1 MFFYDKLLKLWK
13 IRYKSNF
20 IFHEIVYF
28 AHNPKTTITIM
39 KIGIIKETR
48 PGEKRV
54 AVTPQVAKDFIA
66 QGFEVVAEHNAG
78 LDSHFQDKDYEEAGV
93 KVTDKETVF
102 KEADIIVK
110 VNPPSEDDLPY
121 FREGQVFIGM
131 LFPYNNPDLVRR
143 LAEKK
148 VTAFAMEL
156 IPRIS
161 RAQNMD
167 VLSSQSNLA
176 GYKAVI
182 IGADALEKIF
192 PLMMTAAGTIRPA
205 RVLIYGV
212 GVAGLQAIATAKRLG
227 AVVEATDIRPETK
240 EEAESLGAKFLQVDV
255 GNKDISEGGYAK
267 EASEEILRK
276 QRELVD
282 KSLFNADLVI
292 TTALVMG
299 RKAPRLITEE
309 QIKQMKHGAVIVDM
323 AVEQGGN
330 VELSE
335 PDKIVEKHGVKI
347 IGKTNLPSLLA
358 VNASELYAKNMYNFV
373 TFLVKDGQLNIDK
386 DDEIIQGT
394 LVIENGNILKQ

>member
-1 MFFYDKLLKLWK
+1 
-13 IRYKSNF
+13 
-20 IFHEIVYF
+20 
-28 AHNPKTTITIM
+28 M
-39 KIGIIKETR
+39 KIGVIKETK
-48 PGEKRV
+48 PGERRV
-54 AVTPQVAKDFIA
+54 ALTPAVVKDLVSK
-66 QGFEVVAEHNAG
+66 GFDVSVESGAG
-78 LDSHFQDKDYEEAGV
+78 LDSHFVDEDYVQAGAE
-93 KVTDKETVF
+93 VTDKKKVF
-102 KEADIIVK
+102 DSADIIVK
-110 VNPPSEDDLPY
+110 INPPSEEDLPY

-131 LFPYNNPDLVRR
+131 LFPYNQPELVEK
-143 LAEKK
+143 LAAKK

-192 PLMMTAAGTIRPA
+192 PLMMTAAGTVRPA

-227 AVVEATDIRPETK
+227 AIVEATDIRPETK
-240 EEAESLGAKFLQVDV
+240 EEAESLGAKFIQVEDADLKDV
-255 GNKDISEGGYAK
+255 SEGGYAK
-267 EASEEILRK
+267 EASEEFLRK
-276 QRELVD
+276 QKEAVD
-282 KSLFNADLVI
+282 KSLFQADLVI

-330 VELSE
+330 VELSK
-335 PDKIVEKHGVKI
+335 PDTIVEKHGVKI

-373 TFLVKDGQLNIDK
+373 TFLVKDNQLNIDK
-386 DDEIIQGT
+386 EDEIVAGT
-394 LVIENGNILKQ
+394 LVIENGEILKK

>member
-1 MFFYDKLLKLWK
+1 
-13 IRYKSNF
+13 
-20 IFHEIVYF
+20 
-28 AHNPKTTITIM
+28 M

-66 QGFEVVAEHNAG
+66 RGFEVIAEHNAG
-78 LDSHFQDKDYEEAGV
+78 LDSHFRDEDYIEAGV
-93 KVTDKETVF
+93 KVSDKKTVF

-110 VNPPSEDDLPY
+110 INPPSEDDLPY

-131 LFPYNNPDLVRR
+131 LFPYNNQELIQK

-148 VTAFAMEL
+148 ITAFAMEL

-227 AVVEATDIRPETK
+227 AIVEATDIRPETK
-240 EEAESLGAKFLQVDV
+240 EEAESLGAKFLQVETDDKDV
-255 GNKDISEGGYAK
+255 SEGGYAK
-267 EASEEILRK
+267 EASEEFLRK

-282 KSLFNADLVI
+282 RSLFQADLVI

-330 VELSE
+330 VELSQ
-335 PDKIVEKHGVKI
+335 PDKIVEKHGVTI

-358 VNASELYAKNMYNFV
+358 VNASELYAKNMFNFV
-373 TFLVKDGQLNIDK
+373 TFLVKEGQLNIDK
-386 DDEIIQGT
+386 EDEIIAGT

>member
-1 MFFYDKLLKLWK
+1 
-13 IRYKSNF
+13 
-20 IFHEIVYF
+20 
-28 AHNPKTTITIM
+28 M

-48 PGEKRV
+48 PGERRV
-54 AVTPQVAKDFIA
+54 ALTPSAASDLIAK
-66 QGFEVVAEHNAG
+66 GFEVVVESGAG
-78 LDSHFQDKDYEEAGV
+78 LDSHFTDEQYRETGAVIADK
-93 KVTDKETVF
+93 KQVF
-102 KEADIIVK
+102 EQADVIVK
-110 VNPPSEDDLPY
+110 INPPSDEDLPL
-121 FREGQVFIGM
+121 FRQGQILAGM
-131 LFPYNNPDLVRR
+131 LFPYNNGELIKQ
-143 LAEKK
+143 LADKG

-192 PLMMTAAGTIRPA
+192 PLMMTAAGTIKPA

-240 EEAESLGAKFLQVDV
+240 EEAESLGAKFIQVEDESL
-255 GNKDISEGGYAK
+255 KDISEGGYAK
-267 EASEEILRK
+267 EASEEFLRK
-276 QRELVD
+276 QKEAVD
-282 KSLFNADLVI
+282 KSLFQADLVI

-309 QIKQMKHGAVIVDM
+309 QIRQMKRGAVIVDM

-330 VELSE
+330 VELSK
-335 PDKIVEKHGVKI
+335 PDKIIEKHGVKI

-358 VNASELYAKNMYNFV
+358 VNASELYAKNMYNFL
-373 TFLVKDGQLNIDK
+373 TFLMPEGQPVINLEDEIIDGTLTVKDG
-386 DDEIIQGT
+386 EIR
-394 LVIENGNILKQ
+394 KS

>member
-1 MFFYDKLLKLWK
+1 
-13 IRYKSNF
+13 
-20 IFHEIVYF
+20 
-28 AHNPKTTITIM
+28 M
-39 KIGIIKETR
+39 KIGVIKETR

-66 QGFEVVAEHNAG
+66 RGFEVVAEHNAG
-78 LDSHFQDKDYEEAGV
+78 LDSHFTDEDYEKVGV
-93 KVTDKETVF
+93 KVTDKENVF

-121 FREGQVFIGM
+121 FREGQVFIGL
-131 LFPYNNPDLVRR
+131 LFPYNNPDLVKK
-143 LAEKK
+143 LADKK

-309 QIKQMKHGAVIVDM
+309 QIKQMKRGAVIVDM

-330 VELSE
+330 VELSQ
-335 PDKIVEKHGVKI
+335 PDKIVEKHGVTI

-358 VNASELYAKNMYNFV
+358 VNASELYAKNIYNFIN
-373 TFLVKDGQLNIDK
+373 FLVKDGKLHIDK
-386 DDEIIQGT
+386 EDEIIKGT

>member
-1 MFFYDKLLKLWK
+1 
-13 IRYKSNF
+13 
-20 IFHEIVYF
+20 
-28 AHNPKTTITIM
+28 M
-39 KIGIIKETR
+39 KIGTIKETR
-48 PGEKRV
+48 TGERRV
-54 AVTPQVAKDFIA
+54 ALTPTVVRELAGKGFQVLVET
-66 QGFEVVAEHNAG
+66 GAG
-78 LDSHFQDKDYEEAGV
+78 LNAHFTDDQYREAGATV
-93 KVTDKETVF
+93 ASKKEVF
-102 KEADIIVK
+102 EQADVIVK
-110 VNPPSEDDLPY
+110 INPPSDEDLPL
-121 FREGQVFIGM
+121 FRKGQIFVGL
-131 LFPYNNPDLVRR
+131 LFPYNNPE
-143 LAEKK
+143 LAQSLAGKG

-227 AVVEATDIRPETK
+227 AIVEATDIRPETK
-240 EEAESLGAKFLQVDV
+240 EEAESLGAKFIQVQDADLKDV
-255 GNKDISEGGYAK
+255 SEGGYAK
-267 EASEEILRK
+267 EASEEFLRK
-276 QRELVD
+276 QKEAVD
-282 KSLFNADLVI
+282 KSLFQADLVI

-330 VELSE
+330 VELSR
-335 PDKIVEKHGVKI
+335 PDEIVTKHGVSI

-358 VNASELYAKNMYNFV
+358 VNASELYAKNMYNFL
-373 TFLVKDGQLNIDK
+373 TFLMPEGEPKIDLE
-386 DDEIIQGT
+386 DEIIDGT
-394 LVIENGNILKQ
+394 LSVYEGKVRKS

>member
-1 MFFYDKLLKLWK
+1 
-13 IRYKSNF
+13 
-20 IFHEIVYF
+20 
-28 AHNPKTTITIM
+28 M
-39 KIGIIKETR
+39 KIGVIKETR
-48 PGEKRV
+48 PGERRV
-54 AVTPQVAKDFIA
+54 AVTPQAAKDFIA
-66 QGFEVVAEHNAG
+66 KGFEVIVESNAG
-78 LDSHFQDKDYEEAGV
+78 LASHFQDRDYIEAGAQ
-93 KVTDKETVF
+93 TADKATVF

-110 VNPPSEDDLPY
+110 VNPPSGDDLPH
-121 FREGQVFIGM
+121 FREGQVFVGL
-131 LFPYNNPDLVRR
+131 LFPYNDPELVKQ

-176 GYKAVI
+176 GYKAVV

-192 PLMMTAAGTIRPA
+192 PLMMTAAGTVKPA

-240 EEAESLGAKFLQVDV
+240 EEAESLGAKFLQVETGDQDV
-255 GNKDISEGGYAK
+255 SEGGYAK
-267 EASEEILRK
+267 EASEEFLRK

-282 KSLFNADLVI
+282 KSLFQADLVI

-335 PDKIVEKHGVKI
+335 PDKIIEKHGVKI

-358 VNASELYAKNMYNFV
+358 VNASELYAKNMFNFV
-373 TFLVKDGQLNIDK
+373 TFLVKEGKLNVDK
-386 DDEIIQGT
+386 EDEIISGT
-394 LVIENGNILKQ
+394 LVVENGKILKS

>member
-1 MFFYDKLLKLWK
+1 
-13 IRYKSNF
+13 
-20 IFHEIVYF
+20 
-28 AHNPKTTITIM
+28 M
-39 KIGIIKETR
+39 KIGVIKETR
-48 PGEKRV
+48 PGERRV
-54 AVTPQVAKDFIA
+54 AVTPQIAKDFIA
-66 QGFEVVAEHNAG
+66 RGFEVVMESNAG
-78 LDSHFQDKDYEEAGV
+78 LDSHFKDDDYKKAGV
-93 KVTDKETVF
+93 QVTDKASVF

-110 VNPPSEDDLPY
+110 VNPPSDDDLPY
-121 FREGQVFIGM
+121 FREGQVFIGL
-131 LFPYNNPDLVRR
+131 LFPYNNPGLIEK

-192 PLMMTAAGTIRPA
+192 PLMMTAAGTVKPA

-240 EEAESLGAKFLQVDV
+240 EEAESLGAKFLQVETGDKDV
-255 GNKDISEGGYAK
+255 SVGGYAK
-267 EASEEILRK
+267 EASEEFLRK

-282 KSLFNADLVI
+282 NSLFQADLVI

-309 QIKQMKHGAVIVDM
+309 QIKKMKHGAVIVDM

-335 PDKIVEKHGVKI
+335 PDKIIEKHGVKI

-358 VNASELYAKNMYNFV
+358 VNASELYAKNMFNFV
-373 TFLVKDGQLNIDK
+373 TFLVKDGALNIDK
-386 DDEIIQGT
+386 EDEIIDGT
-394 LVIENGNILKQ
+394 LVIENGNILKS

>member
-1 MFFYDKLLKLWK
+1 
-13 IRYKSNF
+13 
-20 IFHEIVYF
+20 
-28 AHNPKTTITIM
+28 M
-39 KIGIIKETR
+39 KIGVIKETR

-54 AVTPQVAKDFIA
+54 AITPRVAKDFISN
-66 QGFEVVAEHNAG
+66 GFEVIVEHNAG
-78 LDSHFQDKDYEEAGV
+78 LDSHFRDADYREAGAEIA
-93 KVTDKETVF
+93 DKERVF

-121 FREGQVFIGM
+121 FREGQVFAGL
-131 LFPYNNPDLVRR
+131 LFPYNNSELIEK

-148 VTAFAMEL
+148 ITAFAMEL

-227 AVVEATDIRPETK
+227 AIVEATDIRPETK

-255 GNKDISEGGYAK
+255 GDKSVSEGGYAK
-267 EASEEILRK
+267 EAGEDILRK

-330 VELSE
+330 VELSK
-335 PDKIVEKHGVKI
+335 PDRVVEKYGVKI

-358 VNASELYAKNMYNFV
+358 VNASELYAKNMFNFI
-373 TFLVKDGQLNIDK
+373 TFLVKDGRLNIDK
-386 DDEIIQGT
+386 EDEIIRGT
-394 LVIENGNILKQ
+394 LVIENGNILKK

>member
-1 MFFYDKLLKLWK
+1 M
-13 IRYKSNF
+13 
-20 IFHEIVYF
+20 H
-28 AHNPKTTITIM
+28 KTVINNTFIM
-39 KIGIIKETR
+39 KIGIIKELR

-66 QGFEVVAEHNAG
+66 RGFEVVAEHHAG

-93 KVTDKETVF
+93 KITDKASVF
-102 KEADIIVK
+102 READIIVK
-110 VNPPSEDDLPY
+110 VNPPAEDDLPY
-121 FREGQVFIGM
+121 FREGQIFIGL
-131 LFPYNNPDLVRR
+131 LFPYNNTELIKQM
-143 LAEKK
+143 AEKK
-148 VTAFAMEL
+148 ITAFAMEL

-240 EEAESLGAKFLQVDV
+240 EEAESLGAKFLQVEADTKDV
-255 GNKDISEGGYAK
+255 SEGGYAK
-267 EASEEILRK
+267 EASEEFLRK

-282 KSLFNADLVI
+282 NSLFQADLVI

-330 VELSE
+330 VELSQ
-335 PDKIVEKHGVKI
+335 PDKIIEKHGVKI

-358 VNASELYAKNMYNFV
+358 VNASELYAKNMFNFV

-386 DDEIIQGT
+386 EDEIIEGT
-394 LVIENGNILKQ
+394 LVIENGNILKS

>member
-1 MFFYDKLLKLWK
+1 
-13 IRYKSNF
+13 
-20 IFHEIVYF
+20 
-28 AHNPKTTITIM
+28 M
-39 KIGIIKETR
+39 KIGVIKETR
-48 PGEKRV
+48 PNEKRV
-54 AVTPQVAKDFIA
+54 AVTPQIAKDFVGR
-66 QGFEVVAEHNAG
+66 GFEVIVEHDAG
-78 LDSHFQDKDYEEAGV
+78 LASHFQDKDYEEAGV
-93 KVTDKETVF
+93 RTADKKTVF
-102 KEADIIVK
+102 EQSDIIVK
-110 VNPPSEDDLPY
+110 INPPSEDDLPF
-121 FREGQVFIGM
+121 FREGQIFIGL
-131 LFPYNNPDLVRR
+131 LFPYNNPELIKKM
-143 LAEKK
+143 AEKK

-192 PLMMTAAGTIRPA
+192 PLMMTAAGTVKPA

-240 EEAESLGAKFLQVDV
+240 EEAESLGAKFLQVETEQKDV
-255 GNKDISEGGYAK
+255 SEGGYAK
-267 EASEEILRK
+267 EASEEFLRK

-282 KSLFNADLVI
+282 RSLFQADLVI

-330 VELSE
+330 VELSK
-335 PDKIVEKHGVKI
+335 PDEIVEKHGVKI
-347 IGKTNLPSLLA
+347 IGKTNLPSLLS
-358 VNASELYAKNMYNFV
+358 VNASELYAKNMFNFV
-373 TFLVKDGQLNIDK
+373 TFLVKEGQVNIDK
-386 DDEIIQGT
+386 EDEIIQGT
-394 LVIENGNILKQ
+394 LVIENGEILKS

>member
-1 MFFYDKLLKLWK
+1 
-13 IRYKSNF
+13 
-20 IFHEIVYF
+20 
-28 AHNPKTTITIM
+28 M
-39 KIGIIKETR
+39 KIGVIKETR
-48 PGEKRV
+48 PGERRV
-54 AVTPQVAKDFIA
+54 AVTPQVARDFIA
-66 QGFEVVAEHNAG
+66 KGFEVVVEKNAG
-78 LDSHFQDKDYEEAGV
+78 LDSHFRDEDYEAAGARV
-93 KVTDKETVF
+93 TTKDKVF
-102 KEADIIVK
+102 READLIVK
-110 VNPPSEDDLPY
+110 VNPPSDEDLPY
-121 FREGQVFIGM
+121 FREGQVFVGM
-131 LFPYNNPDLVRR
+131 LFPYNNPELVEQ
-143 LAEKK
+143 LAAKK

-227 AVVEATDIRPETK
+227 AIVEATDIRPETK
-240 EEAESLGAKFLQVDV
+240 EEAESLGAKFLQVEANTSDV
-255 GNKDISEGGYAK
+255 SEGGYAK
-267 EASEEILRK
+267 EASEEFLRK

-282 KSLFNADLVI
+282 RSLFQADLVI

-330 VELSE
+330 VELSK
-335 PDKIVEKHGVKI
+335 PDKVVEKYGVKI

-358 VNASELYAKNMYNFV
+358 VNASELYAKNMFNFI
-373 TFLVKDGQLNIDK
+373 TFLVKDGRLNIDK
-386 DDEIIQGT
+386 EDEIIRGT
-394 LVIENGNILKQ
+394 LVIENGNILKK

>member
-1 MFFYDKLLKLWK
+1 
-13 IRYKSNF
+13 
-20 IFHEIVYF
+20 
-28 AHNPKTTITIM
+28 M

-48 PGEKRV
+48 PGERRV
-54 AVTPQVAKDFIA
+54 AVTPQVAKDFISR
-66 QGFEVVAEHNAG
+66 GFEVVMESNAG
-78 LDSHFQDKDYEEAGV
+78 LDSHFRDKDYEEAGV
-93 KVTDKETVF
+93 KVTDKASVF

-110 VNPPSEDDLPY
+110 VNPPSDDDLGY
-121 FREGQVFIGM
+121 FREGQVFVGL
-131 LFPYNNPDLVRR
+131 LFPYNNPELVKKM
-143 LAEKK
+143 AEKK

-176 GYKAVI
+176 GYKAVV

-192 PLMMTAAGTIRPA
+192 PLMMTAAGTIKPA

-240 EEAESLGAKFLQVDV
+240 EEAESLGAKFLQVETGDKDV
-255 GNKDISEGGYAK
+255 SVGGYAK
-267 EASEEILRK
+267 EASEEFLRK

-282 KSLFNADLVI
+282 NSLFQADLVI

-309 QIKQMKHGAVIVDM
+309 QIKKMKHGAVIVDM

-335 PDKIVEKHGVKI
+335 PDKIIEKHGVKI

-358 VNASELYAKNMYNFV
+358 VNASELYAKNMFNFV
-373 TFLVKDGQLNIDK
+373 TFLVKEGQLNIDK
-386 DDEIIQGT
+386 EDEIIDGT
-394 LVIENGNILKQ
+394 LVIENGNILKS

>member
-1 MFFYDKLLKLWK
+1 
-13 IRYKSNF
+13 
-20 IFHEIVYF
+20 
-28 AHNPKTTITIM
+28 M

-54 AVTPQVAKDFIA
+54 AVTPSVARDFVSKE
-66 QGFEVVAEHNAG
+66 FEVLMESGAG
-78 LDSHFQDKDYEEAGV
+78 LDAHFTDAEYEEAGATV
-93 KVTDKETVF
+93 ADKQTVF
-102 KEADIIVK
+102 EQADIIVK
-110 VNPPSEDDLPY
+110 INPPSEEDLPY
-121 FREGQVFIGM
+121 FREGQIFAGL
-131 LFPYNNPDLVRR
+131 LFPYNHPELIQK

-192 PLMMTAAGTIRPA
+192 PLMMTAAGTIKPA

-227 AVVEATDIRPETK
+227 AIVEATDIRPETK
-240 EEAESLGAKFLQVDV
+240 EEAESLGAKFLQVETE
-255 GNKDISEGGYAK
+255 NKDVSEGGYAK
-267 EASEEILRK
+267 EASEEFLRK

-282 KSLFNADLVI
+282 NSLFQADLVI

-330 VELSE
+330 VELSQ

-358 VNASELYAKNMYNFV
+358 VNASELYAKNMFNFV
-373 TFLVKDGQLNIDK
+373 TFLVKDGKPEINK
-386 DDEIIQGT
+386 EDEIIAGT
-394 LVIENGNILKQ
+394 LVTENGEILKK